1 MFGTPLWPLSPS
13 ATRHVFS
20 FIQPRQILS
29 QDIFEIQQIWAI
41 LAAHL
46 GPYGI
51 CLPNFSLLMV
61 SAMAKDELK
70 RQIGLFDAVM
80 LICGDMIGI
89 GIFVTTGVIAE
100 TLPSPGGVL
109 LVWILGGLL
118 ALTGALS
125 CAELSASLPY
135 AGGDYIYIREAFG
148 KLMGFLSGWSSF
160 LVTFSGAIAF
170 LAVGFIG
177 FLAFFFPVLG
187 SQEAIVSV
195 TVLGFPIKVTIG
207 AVFSIIVVLL
217 ISGLHCLGVKLG
229 TVTQNILTTLK
240 IGSLLGIILLGV
252 LFGEGN
258 TAHFSPLFDWQK
270 ITNASLFAAAF
281 IPAIFA
287 YSGWNAVI
295 YIAGEVKDPEKNL
308 PRALLWANLIVIAL
322 YLAIN
327 VVYIYGV
334 RVTEMK
340 GALRV
345 SEVATTALFGYQTS
359 AWITG
364 IITLSILGALNVVT
378 MIGPRIYYAMAQD
391 GLFFKRL
398 TRVHPTFGTP
408 TSAII
413 LQAIWS
419 CLLIL
424 TGTFGTLFT
433 YVSVIIVLFS
443 ALTVGSV
450 MVLRWKKPELARPY
464 KLWGYPIVPI
474 LFVLAHLWIVW
485 GSLVEN
491 PWDSL
496 RGVIIVGLGVPAYL
510 IWQNR
515 LKRMR

>member
-1 MFGTPLWPLSPS
+1 
-13 ATRHVFS
+13 
-20 FIQPRQILS
+20 
-29 QDIFEIQQIWAI
+29 
-41 LAAHL
+41 
-46 GPYGI
+46 
-51 CLPNFSLLMV
+51 
-61 SAMAKDELK
+61 MAQNELK
-70 RQIGLFDAVM
+70 RQIGLFDAIM
-80 LICGDMIGI
+80 LISGDMIGI
-89 GIFVTTGVIAE
+89 GIFVTTGAIAE
-100 TLPSPGGVL
+100 TLPTPGGVL

-135 AGGDYIYIREAFG
+135 VGGDYIYIREAYG

-170 LAVGFIG
+170 LAVGFNG
-177 FLAFFFPVLG
+177 FMSFFFPVLG
-187 SQEAIVSV
+187 SQEAIFSATILGLLINV
-195 TVLGFPIKVTIG
+195 TVGTL
-207 AVFSIIVVLL
+207 FSVIVVMM
-217 ISGLHCLGVKLG
+217 ISGLHCLGVRQG

-240 IGSLLGIILLGV
+240 IGSLLGILILGV
-252 LFGEGN
+252 SFGKGN

-270 ITNASLFAAAF
+270 ITNFSVFAAAF

-322 YLAIN
+322 YLAVN

-334 RVTEMK
+334 PVTEMK

-359 AWITG
+359 AWITA

-391 GLFFKRL
+391 GVFFKRL
-398 TRVHPTFGTP
+398 SRIHPIFGTP
-408 TSAII
+408 TNAII
-413 LQAIWS
+413 LQAIWAC
-419 CLLIL
+419 CLIV

-433 YVSVIIVLFS
+433 YVSIIITLFS

-450 MVLRWKKPELARPY
+450 IVLRWQRPELKRPY

-474 LFVLAHLWIVW
+474 LFILAHLWIVW
-485 GSLVEN
+485 GSLVEK
-491 PWDSL
+491 PWESL
-496 RGVIIVGLGVPAYL
+496 IGVFIVSLGIPAYL

-515 LKRMR
+515 LKVIDWGRCGRG

>member
-1 MFGTPLWPLSPS
+1 
-13 ATRHVFS
+13 
-20 FIQPRQILS
+20 
-29 QDIFEIQQIWAI
+29 
-41 LAAHL
+41 
-46 GPYGI
+46 
-51 CLPNFSLLMV
+51 
-61 SAMAKDELK
+61 MAQNELK
-70 RQIGLFDAVM
+70 RQIGLFDAIM
-80 LICGDMIGI
+80 LISGDMIGI
-89 GIFVTTGVIAE
+89 GIFVTTGAIAE
-100 TLPSPGGVL
+100 TLPTPGGVL

-135 AGGDYIYIREAFG
+135 AGGDYIYIREAYG

-170 LAVGFIG
+170 LAVGFNG
-177 FLAFFFPVLG
+177 FMSFFFPVLG
-187 SQEAIVSV
+187 SQEAIFSATILGLWINV
-195 TVLGFPIKVTIG
+195 TVGTL
-207 AVFSIIVVLL
+207 FSVIVVIM
-217 ISGLHCLGVKLG
+217 ISGLHCLGVRQG

-240 IGSLLGIILLGV
+240 IGSLLGILVLGV
-252 LFGEGN
+252 AFGKGN

-270 ITNASLFAAAF
+270 ITNVSVFAAAF

-322 YLAIN
+322 YLAVN
-327 VVYIYGV
+327 VVYIYCV
-334 RVTEMK
+334 PVTEMK

-359 AWITG
+359 AWITA

-391 GLFFKRL
+391 GVFFSRL
-398 TRVHPTFGTP
+398 SRIHPIFRTP
-408 TSAII
+408 TNAII
-413 LQAIWS
+413 LQAIWAC
-419 CLLIL
+419 CLIV

-433 YVSVIIVLFS
+433 YVSIIITLFS

-450 MVLRWKKPELARPY
+450 IVLRWKRPELKRPY

-474 LFVLAHLWIVW
+474 LFILAHLWIVW
-485 GSLVEN
+485 GSLVEK
-491 PWDSL
+491 PWESL
-496 RGVIIVGLGVPAYL
+496 IGVFIVSLGIPAYL

-515 LKRMR
+515 LKSN